1 MGLRWL
7 HTSIFIE
14 ASSLEGLAT
23 RLKRIPR
30 PMRWDYPLLDIN
42 PAFPGL
48 RVIIIIFGVIIIIII
63 IIIIKHGWNKNNHV
77 SIQHINLYELSE
89 ITTSIIK
96 YTSILILTFLQ
107 ELINNLLNFQTTYR
121 IATNRSYQSSIT
133 DIVKLKWKQFLG
145 VTILIKRM
153 SISFNK

>member
-14 ASSLEGLAT
+14 APSLEGLAT

-48 RVIIIIFGVIIIIII
+48 RVIIIIFGVIII

-145 VTILIKRM
+145 VKILIKRM

>member
-14 ASSLEGLAT
+14 APSLEGLAT

-48 RVIIIIFGVIIIIII
+48 RVIIIIFGVIIIIIT

-107 ELINNLLNFQTTYR
+107 ELINSLLNLQTTYP

>member
-1 MGLRWL
+1 MGLRCL

-14 ASSLEGLAT
+14 APSLEGLAT

-48 RVIIIIFGVIIIIII
+48 RVIIIIFGVIIII

-107 ELINNLLNFQTTYR
+107 ELINSLLNLQTTYP

-145 VTILIKRM
+145 VKILIKRM